1 MATFAA
7 RITDLIGSDYTSIA
21 SNSSTDLFNAAAS
34 EVADILP
41 TELLL
46 KYAVDPINLNNSTPA
61 WTSVEGK
68 KVLLV
73 TRLDSSGGT
82 NRECR
87 VLSIQDF
94 EKAKESDSIYLAT
107 VHTPVYAYTTDAGS
121 TSLEIFP
128 VPTADQTAKV
138 YYFSYTSISD
148 LAVSAIDG
156 MPNEVEQA
164 IVLKTCINIL
174 QTYISDFVQDEEDM
188 EMQNMLN
195 NQMKQLENQYQ
206 TEIMRYS
213 REGKKPK
220 GE

>member
-87 VLSIQDF
+87 ALSIQDF

-107 VHTPVYAYTTDAGS
+107 VHTPVYAYTTDGGS

-128 VPTADQTAKV
+128 VPTLEKPRFPTSKSLEGCFSINSKAK
-138 YYFSYTSISD
+138 FSLCKLLS
-148 LAVSAIDG
+148 L
-156 MPNEVEQA
+156 
-164 IVLKTCINIL
+164 
-174 QTYISDFVQDEEDM
+174 
-188 EMQNMLN
+188 
-195 NQMKQLENQYQ
+195 
-206 TEIMRYS
+206 
-213 REGKKPK
+213 
-220 GE
+220 

>member
-21 SNSSTDLFNAAAS
+21 SNSSADLFNAAVS

-46 KYAVDPINLNNSTPA
+46 KYAVNPQDMTTA
-61 WTSVEGK
+61 TWTSVEGK

-107 VHTPVYAYTTDAGS
+107 VHTPVYAYTTDAGT

-128 VPTADQTAKV
+128 VPNGTQTAKV
-138 YYFSYTSISD
+138 YYFAYTSISD
-148 LAVSAIDG
+148 LAVSTIDG

-195 NQMKQLENQYQ
+195 NQIKQLENQYQ